1 MFFPPRKSVSS
12 ATQLRAS
19 SRISNLEGNRTLDE
33 NARKNRRT
41 RQLDGLE
48 QDNSHDDP
56 HANIIWNKAAPKF
69 GDELDGGPS
78 SVKKSKKGKDDK
90 AGPTVHGDKARRR
103 KLARP
108 EFNKQRFKK
117 SFNAHVVEH
126 SKIIHSSADADY
138 RRINAYF
145 LSTAP
150 PSSKPPRKFCAAC
163 GKMSNYSCTRCGA
176 RYCGIRCRDVHNDTR
191 CMKWLA

>member
-1 MFFPPRKSVSS
+1 MFAPSRKPA
-12 ATQLRAS
+12 ATANQLRAS

-33 NARKNRRT
+33 NARRNRRN

-56 HANIIWNKAAPKF
+56 HANLVWNKNAPKF
-69 GDELDGGPS
+69 DDEMIGGPS
-78 SVKKSKKGKDDK
+78 AKKAKKVKEDKSGI
-90 AGPTVHGDKARRR
+90 VHGEKARRR

-117 SFNAHVVEH
+117 SFNAHVIEQ
-126 SKIIHSSADADY
+126 SKAILDSAEPDY
-138 RRINAYF
+138 RRVNAYQ
-145 LSTAP
+145 LSSAP
-150 PSSKPPRKFCAAC
+150 PSEKPARKFCAVC
-163 GKMSNYSCTRCGA
+163 GIISKYCCTRCGA
-176 RYCGIRCRDVHNDTR
+176 KYCSLPCRDVHNDTR

>member
-1 MFFPPRKSVSS
+1 MFFAPRKS
-12 ATQLRAS
+12 ATNASQLRAS
-19 SRISNLEGNRTLDE
+19 TRISNLEGNRTLDE
-33 NARKNRRT
+33 SARKNRRT

-69 GDELDGGPS
+69 GDEMIGGS
-78 SVKKSKKGKDDK
+78 AKKPKKTKDDK
-90 AGPTVHGDKARRR
+90 PGPSVHGDKARRR

-117 SFNAHVVEH
+117 SFNAHVTEQTKAI
-126 SKIIHSSADADY
+126 SSSADADY

-150 PSSKPPRKFCAAC
+150 PSCKPPRKFCAAC
-163 GKMSNYSCTRCGA
+163 GKTSNYCCTRCGA
-176 RYCGIRCRDVHNDTR
+176 KYCGIKCRDVHNDTR

>member
-1 MFFPPRKSVSS
+1 MFCPPRKSVPS
-12 ATQLRAS
+12 ASQLRAS
-19 SRISNLEGNRTLDE
+19 TRISNLEGNRTLDDS
-33 NARKNRRT
+33 ARRNRRN

-69 GDELDGGPS
+69 GDEMIGGPPA
-78 SVKKSKKGKDDK
+78 KKAKKGKDDK
-90 AGPTVHGDKARRR
+90 SASAVHPDKARRR

-117 SFNAHVVEH
+117 TFNAHVVEH
-126 SKIIHSSADADY
+126 SKVIQSSTDADY

-145 LSTAP
+145 LCTAP
-150 PSSKPPRKFCAAC
+150 PSNKPPRKFCAAC
-163 GKMSNYSCTRCGA
+163 GKTSNYSCIRCGA
-176 RYCGIRCRDVHNDTR
+176 RYCGIRCRDIHNDTR